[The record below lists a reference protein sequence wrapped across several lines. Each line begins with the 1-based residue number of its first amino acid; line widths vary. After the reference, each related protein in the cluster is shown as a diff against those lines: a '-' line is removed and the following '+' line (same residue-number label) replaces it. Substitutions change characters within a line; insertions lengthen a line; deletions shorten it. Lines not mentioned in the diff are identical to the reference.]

1 MTATNWESDSNESK
15 SVINESNC
23 DSNSEPDSDC
33 ESDYEPDSYLNIN
46 LKPSSDLYII
56 FKDKIPVGY
65 LDELSNARNNMWYL
79 ARIYKSNFCYSYNT
93 YIKEIDEDKIQVVG
107 THKFFIFSYETMFST
122 FEIYSAKKIVNK
134 DTNEDTDKDTDKDAN
149 KDANK
154 DTDDENQ
161 NTNDD
166 TSQEK
171 SSVKE
176 GLRNRYGF
184 F

>member
-15 SVINESNC
+15 SVINESNY
-23 DSNSEPDSDC
+23 DSNSEPDSEHEHEP
-33 ESDYEPDSYLNIN
+33 ESDININ

-134 DTNEDTDKDTDKDAN
+134 DTNEDTDKDTDKD
-149 KDANK
+149 
-154 DTDDENQ
+154 TDDENQ
-161 NTNDD
+161 NTNND

-171 SSVKE
+171 STVKE